1 MAKAK
6 TVEENYNLPTYTIEQ
21 AAQFLKSVLAMPA
34 DGAPSVVL
42 VGNVGIGKTRI
53 GEAVPR
59 SLGYSVSTR
68 HLAQV
73 HPLDLGCVGIDA
85 ATREMYFAKPALVQ
99 EIDLL
104 PEPRVLFLD
113 EIDRIQPIAQSAML
127 QLLLDKKLNGHALK
141 NTHIIGAGNGWYAQ
155 YTFELD
161 RAFASRPIMLHVVSN
176 SDEWLRWAAE
186 NRVHSTSIMAIAMSP
201 DILNQHT
208 ELAQGAIKVADP
220 RAWETLSRALHGGVS
235 PAHAAAFV
243 GEHAARTFSRY
254 VSFAQDYSKE
264 IATVVKGKPLDVSA
278 KVDAAERDALL
289 FGVYLAGAGQVVKE
303 KVEPFIINAADQLG
317 HEKAYIVGRI
327 VSYRIKPE
335 DFLVGNEKLIA
346 LRQKLFGAYKGDE

>member
-6 TVEENYNLPTYTIEQ
+6 SVEENYNLPTYTIEQ
-21 AAQFLKSVLAMPA
+21 ASQFLKSILAMPA

-42 VGNVGIGKTRI
+42 IGNVGIGKTRI

-99 EIDLL
+99 EIEQLA
-104 PEPRVLFLD
+104 EPRVLFLD

-141 NTHIIGAGNGWYAQ
+141 NTHIIGAGNAWYAQ

-161 RAFASRPIMLHVVSN
+161 RAFASRPLMLHVVSHP
-176 SDEWLRWAAE
+176 DEWLRWAAE
-186 NRVHSTSIMAIAMSP
+186 NHVHSTIITAIAMSP

-220 RAWETLSRALHGGVS
+220 RAWETLSRALNHGVS
-235 PAHAAAFV
+235 PTHAAAFV
-243 GEHAARTFSRY
+243 GEHAARTYSRY
-254 VSFAQDYSKE
+254 VSFAKDYKKE
-264 IATVVKGKPLDVSA
+264 IATVVGGNPLDP
-278 KVDAAERDALL
+278 KGMDDAERDALL
-289 FGVYLAGAGQVVKE
+289 FGVYLAGAGQVAKD
-303 KVEPFIINAADQLG
+303 KAEPFLVNAADQLG
-317 HEKAYIVGRI
+317 NEKAYIVGRI
-327 VSYRIKPE
+327 VSYRIPPE
-335 DFLVGNEKLIA
+335 ELLQGNKKMIELHH
-346 LRQKLFGAYKGDE
+346 KLFSAYKGDE